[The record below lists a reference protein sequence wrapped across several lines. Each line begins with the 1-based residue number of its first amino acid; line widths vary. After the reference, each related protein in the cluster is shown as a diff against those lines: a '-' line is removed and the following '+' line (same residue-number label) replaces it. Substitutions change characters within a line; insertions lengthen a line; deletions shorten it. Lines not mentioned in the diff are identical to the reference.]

1 MTVVGAVRSAAD
13 EQPADQ
19 GDYMKTIKTYST
31 RVEADVARIALDA
44 AGVPS
49 VVVGVG
55 AGMEGGIGGVQ
66 LLVED
71 ESVER
76 ALKVLGGA

>member
-1 MTVVGAVRSAAD
+1 
-13 EQPADQ
+13 
-19 GDYMKTIKTYST
+19 MKAIKTYST

-71 ESVER
+71 DSFER
-76 ALKVLGGA
+76 ALKVLGDA